1 MKTTIKACE
10 QCEKEYEAKR
20 IDARYCS
27 AACKQQAYLHRQ
39 TDEQNQ
45 RIGAIDIERRRK
57 AQAELERLLEFV
69 IEIWDKHIKDET
81 YLPELNRKF
90 TIFREAF
97 EIVTQFNNSNKNL
110 LLTDLSQLPAY
121 RELNKRLDA
130 KLERI
135 R

>member
-10 QCEKEYEAKR
+10 QCEKEFEAKR

-27 AACKQQAYLHRQ
+27 AACKQQAYLHRL
-39 TDEQNQ
+39 TYEQSQ
-45 RIGAIDIERRRK
+45 GIGAIDIERRRK
-57 AQAELERLLEFV
+57 VQSELEKYVNDLLTM
-69 IEIWDKHIKDET
+69 WNKHIKEET

-90 TIFREAF
+90 TAFKEAHD
-97 EIVTQFNNSNKNL
+97 IILQFNNSNRGI
-110 LLTDLSQLPAY
+110 LLTDISQLPAY
-121 RELNKRLDA
+121 RELHRRLDE